1 MLIDN
6 RVSATGVAFKE
17 PCWEKDLSR
26 GEEVILEGELE
37 RDITS

>member
-6 RVSATGVAFKE
+6 RVSATGVKSEE

-26 GEEVILEGELE
+26 GQEVIMEGELE